1 MLASLNPAL
10 MLLLE
15 KKEEEQQENFVILKK
30 IGPNFVEAGQ
40 FAQNTIATFYKIKA
54 LVYKNS

>member
-1 MLASLNPAL
+1 

-30 IGPNFVEAGQ
+30 IGPNFVEAGR
-40 FAQNTIATFYKIKA
+40 FAHNTIAIFYKIKA